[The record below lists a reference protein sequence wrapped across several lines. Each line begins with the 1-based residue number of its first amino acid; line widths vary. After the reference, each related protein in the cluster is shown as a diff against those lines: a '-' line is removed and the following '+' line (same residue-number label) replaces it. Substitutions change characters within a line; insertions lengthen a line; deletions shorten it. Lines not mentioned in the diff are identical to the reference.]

1 MRKRFLY
8 HRLIK
13 YLDHKNALVITGM
26 RQVGKTTLMKQIF
39 DEVPFPKLWF
49 DFDNPLDM
57 LHFENIDY
65 DAIYANLL
73 KESDI
78 KEERLFV
85 FIDEIQNL
93 PEITKIIKYLIDNY
107 KVKFIVTGS
116 SNYYLKNLFPE
127 SLSGRK
133 FLFILPT
140 MSFKEYLFFKDKR
153 KEEDI
158 GTEEDIDKVLNE
170 YSLFEFKKY
179 ENDYAD
185 YMEYGGFPEVVTT
198 SDIKTKK
205 EVLRNIFAS
214 FFEKDI
220 RLLSDIKDIREL
232 RDLIL
237 LLVPRTGNMLDI
249 TKLSSETG
257 INRVK
262 LYDYLEFL
270 QGVFFIKL
278 NPKFNASI
286 DRSVAGGKK
295 VYFSDNGLL
304 NVIGR
309 VNDGQL
315 FENTVANQLSLYGE
329 LSFYNKRNSAE
340 IDFILN
346 KEIAFEVKS
355 KASEKDL
362 IRLENICNRIGIN
375 KNYLISLN
383 YAKTERT
390 IFPMFF

>member
-8 HRLIK
+8 HSLIK

-26 RQVGKTTLMKQIF
+26 RQVGKTTLMKQVF
-39 DEVPFPKLWF
+39 DEVSSPKLWF

-65 DAIYANLL
+65 DAIYENLL
-73 KESDI
+73 KKSGA
-78 KEERLFV
+78 KKERLYI

-93 PEITKIIKYLIDNY
+93 PEITKIIKYLIDKY

-133 FLFILPT
+133 FLFILPV
-140 MSFKEYLFFKDKR
+140 MSFKEYLFFNDKIKD
-153 KEEDI
+153 EDI
-158 GTEEDIDKVLNE
+158 NTEMNIEKVLNE
-170 YSLFEFKKY
+170 YSLLEFKKY
-179 ENDYAD
+179 EQDYAE
-185 YMEYGGFPEVVTT
+185 YLEYGGFPEVVTT
-198 SDIKTKK
+198 ADIKIKK

-262 LYDYLEFL
+262 LYDYFEFL

-278 NPKFNASI
+278 IPKFSASI

-295 VYFSDNGLL
+295 LYFSDNGLL

-315 FENTVANQLSLYGE
+315 FENAVANQLSLYGE
-329 LSFYNKRNSAE
+329 LSFYNKRNTAE
-340 IDFILN
+340 IDFIFN

-355 KASEKDL
+355 KAGEKDL
-362 IRLENICNRIGIN
+362 SRLENICKKIGVE
-375 KNYLISLN
+375 KYYLISLN
-383 YAKTERT
+383 YTNTGRT
-390 IFPMFF
+390 IYPMFL

>member
-1 MRKRFLY
+1 MKKRFLFTTLMGY
-8 HRLIK
+8 IE
-13 YLDHKNALVITGM
+13 HKNALVITGM
-26 RQVGKTTLMKQIF
+26 RQVGKTTLMKQVY
-39 DEVPFPKLWF
+39 DEVSFPKLWF

-65 DAIYANLL
+65 DAIYNNLL
-73 KESDI
+73 KESGA
-78 KEERLFV
+78 KSERLFV

-93 PEITKIIKYLIDNY
+93 PEITKIIKYLIDKY

-133 FLFILPT
+133 FLFVLPPL
-140 MSFKEYLFFKDKR
+140 SFREYLFFNDTA
-153 KEEDI
+153 EEAADLPEGNI
-158 GTEEDIDKVLNE
+158 EKVLRE
-170 YSLFEFKKY
+170 YSLLEFKKY
-179 ENDYAD
+179 EPGYAE
-185 YMEYGGFPEVVTT
+185 YLEYGGFPEVVTT

-205 EVLRNIFAS
+205 DVLRNIFAS

-220 RLLSDIKDIREL
+220 RLLTDIKDIREL

-249 TKLSSETG
+249 TKLSSESG

-270 QGVFFIKL
+270 QGLFFIKL
-278 NPKFNASI
+278 IPKFSGSI

-295 VYFSDNGLL
+295 IYFSDNGIL
-304 NVIGR
+304 NAIGR

-315 FENTVANQLSLYGE
+315 LENSAANQLSLYGA
-329 LSFYNKRNSAE
+329 LSFYNKRNTAE
-340 IDFILN
+340 IDFILD
-346 KEIAFEVKS
+346 KKIAFEVKT
-355 KASEKDL
+355 KAVEKDL
-362 IRLENICNRIGIN
+362 TKLENICGRIGIE
-375 KNYLISLN
+375 KSYLISLN
-383 YAKTERT
+383 YTTAGRT
-390 IFPMFF
+390 IFPMFL